1 MVDIGMT
8 LIAQA
13 INFLFLLWFLK
24 KFAYKPLLEMME
36 NRKNKIASDL
46 DGAKAAKEEAEA
58 AKAEAINALAV
69 ARQEAQAIIDTAR
82 KNAVAAQEKIMADAK
97 AEQEKMIAEA
107 KDTIALE
114 KAKLMEDVRAQ
125 VVELSLLAAGKIVEK
140 KLGTATDKKLAK
152 ELVDSMMK

>member
-1 MVDIGMT
+1 MVDIDMT